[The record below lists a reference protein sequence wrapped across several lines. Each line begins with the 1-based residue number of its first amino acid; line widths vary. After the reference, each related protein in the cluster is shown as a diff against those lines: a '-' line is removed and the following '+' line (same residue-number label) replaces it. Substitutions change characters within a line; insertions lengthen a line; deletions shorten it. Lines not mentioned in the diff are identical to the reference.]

1 MNSVNASSTKRPPA
15 AMTVTPATWPAEVR
29 LVPERSTKMR
39 PGRPCFTA
47 QMAKPKDTDR
57 YPRPMGSPSR
67 SPSLYPYA
75 SMVPSWRENMGQ
87 YTTAERKTQ
96 GIPVKKRRI

>member
-1 MNSVNASSTKRPPA
+1 MNSVKASSMSSPPA

-29 LVPERSTKMR
+29 LVPDRSTSTR
-39 PGRPCFTA
+39 PGMPCFTA

-57 YPRPMGSPSR
+57 YPRPMGSPSL

-75 SMVPSWRENMGQ
+75 SMMRLP
-87 YTTAERKTQ
+87 
-96 GIPVKKRRI
+96 